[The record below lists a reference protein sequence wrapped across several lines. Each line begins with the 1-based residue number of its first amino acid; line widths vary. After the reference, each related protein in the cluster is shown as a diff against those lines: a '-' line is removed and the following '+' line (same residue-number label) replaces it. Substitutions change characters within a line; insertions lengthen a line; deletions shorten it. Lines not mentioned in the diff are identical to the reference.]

1 MTDQT
6 SGLRFDVYERVH
18 LPDDVAAI
26 EELEEI
32 ELVPRIQVVQQGE
45 QAVLKG
51 QLLLTGVYRSQNDLQ
66 QPQSLEHWI
75 PVEIT
80 LPMNRVQSL
89 DDISVEIDHFD
100 VDLLSSRTLNITGI
114 LSLHGIAVE
123 HREEVDNAWEE
134 DEPITVVHRRE
145 ESKPA
150 EPSFQSSFYD
160 SPESVRANDYGQ
172 AQFPEEEELEPEP
185 VQSWQQPPFSVPW
198 EQPQSFIRN
207 EAAAPQLQPE
217 PEPYTPVI
225 NWSAFASQPVVEQ
238 APEPIYHSSYGRPD
252 EPWAIPSVNDA
263 PVANNAA
270 GEANR
275 NAEGSFGDISPSAR
289 PEERPETRQ
298 EARQE
303 PANES
308 AEAFVDDDG
317 GFYTPPELQ
326 HEQAEQHEQEFTAQR
341 SGSASFFDQAQQAQA
356 AVEAAPQE
364 EADANRKE
372 LKVAFGR
379 KRVEEAEPSKEP
391 VGLRTLLQSSRR
403 EQEIREAAEN
413 SSAGA
418 REKSRVTTGDDIE
431 WKTLFLGKLA
441 DEQSFRRVRMCIVQ
455 KEETLD
461 DIAVRYGK
469 NTRELSLYNRLQDQ
483 SITEGQVI
491 YIP

>member
-1 MTDQT
+1 MPDQT

-51 QLLLTGVYRSQNDLQ
+51 QLLLTGVYRSHNDLQ

-80 LPMNRVQSL
+80 LPMNRVNSL

-123 HREEVDNAWEE
+123 HREEADNVWEE

-145 ESKPA
+145 ESRPV
-150 EPSFQSSFYD
+150 EPSHQSSFYD
-160 SPESVRANDYGQ
+160 SPETVRANDYGQ
-172 AQFPEEEELEPEP
+172 AQFQEEEELEQPEP
-185 VQSWQQPPFSVPW
+185 ERSMQQPPFSVPW
-198 EQPQSFIRN
+198 GEPQPFVRDS
-207 EAAAPQLQPE
+207 AAVPQHQPE
-217 PEPYTPVI
+217 PEPYKPVI
-225 NWSAFASQPVVEQ
+225 NWSAFASQSPVEQ
-238 APEPIYHSSYGRPD
+238 APEQPIYNSTYDRPD
-252 EPWAIPSVNDA
+252 EPWSIPAVNEA
-263 PVANNAA
+263 SEVNAFA
-270 GEANR
+270 AEANR
-275 NAEGSFGDISPSAR
+275 NAGETFGDISPS
-289 PEERPETRQ
+289 TRQ
-298 EARQE
+298 EA
-303 PANES
+303 S
-308 AEAFVDDDG
+308 VEASDGNADDDS
-317 GFYTPPELQ
+317 FFTSASLAE
-326 HEQAEQHEQEFTAQR
+326 EQQEEQSNPLSSEFAAQR
-341 SGSASFFDQAQQAQA
+341 SNAASFLDQAQQAQA
-356 AVEAAPQE
+356 AVEAPRLE
-364 EADANRKE
+364 EAEAGRKE

-379 KRVEEAEPSKEP
+379 KKVEEVEPVKEP
-391 VGLRTLLQSSRR
+391 VGFRTLLSSSRR
-403 EQEIREAAEN
+403 EQENREAAEI
-413 SSAGA
+413 SSADA
-418 REKSRVTTGDDIE
+418 KEKSRVTTGDEIE

-441 DEQSFRRVRMCIVQ
+441 DEQSFRKVRMCIVQ

-483 SITEGQVI
+483 SISEGQVI

>member
-1 MTDQT
+1 MPDQT

-45 QAVLKG
+45 QALLKG
-51 QLLLTGVYRSQNDLQ
+51 QLLLTGVYRSHNDLQ

-80 LPMNRVQSL
+80 LPMNRVNSL

-123 HREEVDNAWEE
+123 HREEADNVWEE

-150 EPSFQSSFYD
+150 EPSYQSNFYD
-160 SPESVRANDYGQ
+160 SPETVRANDYGQ
-172 AQFPEEEELEPEP
+172 AQFQEEEELDQLEPE
-185 VQSWQQPPFSVPW
+185 QSLQQPNFSVPW
-198 EQPQSFIRN
+198 GHTQPFVRN
-207 EAAAPQLQPE
+207 EAAVPQQQPE
-217 PEPYTPVI
+217 PEPEPYKPVI
-225 NWSAFASQPVVEQ
+225 SWSAFASQSPVEQ
-238 APEPIYHSSYGRPD
+238 APEQPLYNSAYGRPD
-252 EPWAIPSVNDA
+252 EPWSIPAVNDA
-263 PVANNAA
+263 PDVNAFSQ
-270 GEANR
+270 EATR
-275 NAEGSFGDISPSAR
+275 NADISFGDISPSS
-289 PEERPETRQ
+289 RQ
-298 EARQE
+298 E
-303 PANES
+303 S
-308 AEAFVDDDG
+308 VVEAADDNADDDS
-317 GFYTPPELQ
+317 FFTQASVVE
-326 HEQAEQHEQEFTAQR
+326 EQREEQEEQFDPLTSEFAEQRPNA
-341 SGSASFFDQAQQAQA
+341 ASFFDQAQQEQA
-356 AVEAAPQE
+356 AIEAPRLE
-364 EADANRKE
+364 EADVGRKE
-372 LKVAFGR
+372 PKVAFGR
-379 KRVEEAEPSKEP
+379 KKIEEVEPAKEP
-391 VGLRTLLQSSRR
+391 VGIRTLLQSSKR
-403 EQEIREAAEN
+403 EQESREAAEN

-418 REKSRVTTGDDIE
+418 KEKSRVTTGDEIE

-461 DIAVRYGK
+461 DIAERYGK

-483 SITEGQVI
+483 AISEGQVI